1 MSDLTSARSVR
12 ITRAVWLVFRSRLW
26 DIDRIISRALVYTVL
41 SVTIAAIYIGSVV
54 GMQLKDVTGW
64 GAVRCDP
71 PYT

>member
-54 GMQLKDVTGW
+54 GLQALPGAPLKGVD
-64 GAVRCDP
+64 
-71 PYT
+71 